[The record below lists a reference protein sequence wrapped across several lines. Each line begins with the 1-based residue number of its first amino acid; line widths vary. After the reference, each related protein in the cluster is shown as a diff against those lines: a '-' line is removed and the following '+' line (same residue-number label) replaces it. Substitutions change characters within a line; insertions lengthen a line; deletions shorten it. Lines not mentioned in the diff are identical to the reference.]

1 MMRYQ
6 TAKRTAVCFLLSSF
20 LLLFF
25 CPAFGMD
32 APGSG
37 GKNWHYGKDHHWTYR
52 EEDCSLHTGWL
63 HDKGEWYWFDEHG
76 WLQTGGQRDIDG
88 VRYFFFS
95 NGHMAHNQYVDL
107 KFLGENGQEEKEHAI
122 RVIGT
127 ERPDSRDKDL
137 ITDYLYEVPRGWQKQ
152 FVEDGW
158 EFLFYKK
165 KQYFS
170 APSTSSGIYYVRYST
185 DRRYKKVKFCDAD
198 SILQGFGEYVGYRA
212 GCYRENSTMMQEY
225 WKAGPVLQDILEIPD
240 YYAENAAFCFGKLFS
255 DYVSGEKTEEL
266 TRKFPEVCEELEKI
280 LHQKDGN

>member
-1 MMRYQ
+1 MTRFQ
-6 TAKRTAVCFLLSSF
+6 TAFLLSGF
-20 LLLFF
+20 LLLPS
-25 CPAFGMD
+25 CAAFGMD

-37 GKNWHYGKDHHWTYR
+37 GKNWHYGKDHHWTYQ
-52 EEDCSLHTGWL
+52 EADGSLHTGWL
-63 HDKGEWYWFDEHG
+63 YDKGEWYWFDERG

-127 ERPDSRDKDL
+127 EWPDSWDKDL

-198 SILQGFGEYVGYRA
+198 SVLQAFGEYVGYRA
-212 GCYRENSTMMQEY
+212 GVT
-225 WKAGPVLQDILEIPD
+225 
-240 YYAENAAFCFGKLFS
+240 GK
-255 DYVSGEKTEEL
+255 TA
-266 TRKFPEVCEELEKI
+266 P
-280 LHQKDGN
+280 